1 MPFLSSLAAGV
12 ALLALLNP
20 VDAHK
25 ALVERPNLQWGPKTP
40 GHVFPHSPKRR
51 KTCHVPSCG
60 SDDAPE
66 ILKAFRRCNEGG
78 TVVLNE
84 EYTIASPL
92 DLTFLEAV
100 DVALTGTIKFTNDID
115 FWVKNSFKYDFQ
127 NSSAF
132 WRFGGKDVN
141 IYGGGQGLI
150 DGNGQAWYDR
160 FAVEPTLLRPIL
172 LVLDGLERGS
182 VTGLKMRNSPDW
194 FNLIANSSD
203 ILVSDIDI
211 AVRSASK
218 NPAKN
223 GDGWDTFRSQSI
235 VIQDSLVN
243 NSDDCVSF
251 KPNSTNIIVQGLQ
264 CNGSHGIS
272 VGSLGQYPAEYDIVE
287 DVYVYNIS
295 MTNASDGARIKVW
308 PGTDTPFE
316 PGLSGGGGAG
326 YVKNVT
332 YDTFYNDNND
342 WAIEINQCYG
352 QSNQTIC
359 NEYPSYMTISN
370 VVFKNIWGTTSKKY
384 DPEVGTLI
392 CSSREKCVNIA
403 AHNISVVN
411 PSGKAPQWICTNMD
425 ESLLDI
431 NCVSSLS

>member
-1 MPFLSSLAAGV
+1 MTILSRLAVGV
-12 ALLALLNP
+12 ALLAFPELI
-20 VDAHK
+20 DAHRVPVK
-25 ALVERPNLQWGPKTP
+25 RPNLQWGPKSP
-40 GHVFPHSPKRR
+40 GHAFPHSPKRH
-51 KTCHVPSCG
+51 KTCYVPSCG
-60 SDDAPE
+60 SNDAPE
-66 ILKAFRRCNEGG
+66 ILKAFKRCNRGG

-84 EYTIASPL
+84 EYVIASPL
-92 DLTFLEAV
+92 DLTFLESV
-100 DVALTGTIKFTNDID
+100 DVAITGTIKFTNDID
-115 FWVKNSFKYDFQ
+115 FWVVNSFKYDFQ

-141 IYGGGQGLI
+141 IYGGGHGLI

-172 LVLDGLERGS
+172 LVLDGLDRGS

-211 AVRSASK
+211 AVKSESK

-223 GDGWDTFRSQSI
+223 GDGWDTFRSDSV
-235 VIQDSLVN
+235 VIQDSYVN

-251 KPNSTNIIVQGLQ
+251 KPNSTNIIVQGMQ

-287 DVYVYNIS
+287 HVYVYNIS
-295 MTNASDGARIKVW
+295 MSNASDGARIKVW

-332 YDTFYNDNND
+332 YDTFHNNNND

-359 NEYPSYMTISN
+359 DKYPSNMTISD
-370 VVFKNIWGTTSKKY
+370 VVFKNMWGTTSKKY
-384 DPEVGTLI
+384 DPKVGTLT
-392 CSSREKCVNIA
+392 CSSTEKSVNIA
-403 AHNISVVN
+403 AKNISVVN
-411 PSGKAPQWICTNMD
+411 PSGRIPQWICTNMD

-431 NCVSSLS
+431 DCVPATS

>member
-1 MPFLSSLAAGV
+1 MSKPPLSSLV
-12 ALLALLNP
+12 TETF
-20 VDAHK
+20 K
-25 ALVERPNLQWGPKTP
+25 
-40 GHVFPHSPKRR
+40 
-51 KTCHVPSCG
+51 
-60 SDDAPE
+60 
-66 ILKAFRRCNEGG
+66 RCNRGG

-84 EYTIASPL
+84 EYVIASPL
-92 DLTFLEAV
+92 DLTFLESV
-100 DVALTGTIKFTNDID
+100 DVAITGTIKFTNDID
-115 FWVKNSFKYDFQ
+115 FWVVNSFKYDFQ

-141 IYGGGQGLI
+141 IYGGGHGLI

-160 FAVEPTLLRPIL
+160 FA
-172 LVLDGLERGS
+172 
-182 VTGLKMRNSPDW
+182 W

-211 AVRSASK
+211 AVKSESK

-223 GDGWDTFRSQSI
+223 GDGWDTFRSDSV
-235 VIQDSLVN
+235 VIQDSYVN

-251 KPNSTNIIVQGLQ
+251 KPNSTNIIVQGMQ

-287 DVYVYNIS
+287 NVYVYNIS
-295 MTNASDGARIKVW
+295 MSNASDGARIKVW

-332 YDTFYNDNND
+332 YDTFYNNNND

-359 NEYPSYMTISN
+359 DQYPSNMTISN
-370 VVFKNIWGTTSKKY
+370 VVFKNMWGTTSKKY
-384 DPEVGTLI
+384 DPKVGTLT
-392 CSSREKCVNIA
+392 CSSTEKCVNIA
-403 AHNISVVN
+403 AKNISVVN
-411 PSGKAPQWICTNMD
+411 PSGRIPQWICTNVD

-431 NCVSSLS
+431 NCVPATS

>member
-1 MPFLSSLAAGV
+1 MSLNAALTLGM
-12 ALLALLNP
+12 ALISIWDP
-20 VDAHK
+20 VEAHK
-25 ALVERPNLQWGPKTP
+25 ASLERPKLQWGPKTP
-40 GHVFPHSPKRR
+40 GHQFPHSPKRH
-51 KTCHVPSCG
+51 KTCYVTSCHR
-60 SDDAPE
+60 SNHHSKHDDAPE
-66 ILKAFRRCNEGG
+66 ILKAFKKCNRGG
-78 TVVLNE
+78 IVILNE

-100 DVALTGTIKFTNDID
+100 DVAITGTIKFTNDID

-150 DGNGQAWYDR
+150 DGNGQAWYDA
-160 FAVEPTLLRPIL
+160 FAAEPTLLRPIL

-182 VTGLKMRNSPDW
+182 
-194 FNLIANSSD
+194 D
-203 ILVSDIDI
+203 ILVSNIDI
-211 AVRSASK
+211 AVKSESK
-218 NPAKN
+218 SPAKN
-223 GDGWDTFRSQSI
+223 GDGWDTFRSDAV
-235 VIQDSLVN
+235 VIQDSHVN

-251 KPNSTNIIVQGLQ
+251 KPNSTNIIVQGMQ

-287 DVYVYNIS
+287 NIYVFNIS
-295 MTNASDGARIKVW
+295 MSNASDGARIKVW
-308 PGTDTPFE
+308 PGTNTPFE

-326 YVKNVT
+326 YVRNVT

-359 NEYPSYMTISN
+359 DKYPSNMTISD
-370 VVFKNIWGTTSKKY
+370 VIFKNMWGATSKKY
-384 DPEVGTLI
+384 DPKVGTLT
-392 CSSREKCVNIA
+392 CSSTEKCLNIA
-403 AHNISVVN
+403 AYNISVTN
-411 PSGKAPQWICTNMD
+411 PSGKTPQWICTNMD

-431 NCVSSLS
+431 DCVSANS